1 MSKVIS
7 EFINRYEKEYDF
19 YHNLSHNVEDKIK
32 QSLSRAGV
40 RAIVSSRAKSISR
53 LDVKL
58 EDRNRK
64 KHYKAVS
71 DIYDDIVD
79 LSGVRVALYFPG
91 DMDVVE
97 DIINKNFHVHKVKRF
112 PESLEKKKIGEY
124 TKVFDGYSAAHFRV
138 SLNDE
143 SRYGK
148 NHCVEIQVAS
158 VLMHAWSEVE
168 HDLVY
173 KPLQGELSNEELM
186 ILDEINGLV
195 LSGNI
200 ALERLQRAG
209 IQRVSNES
217 NTEFLNHY
225 DFASFTL
232 SKIKVNEDLFDF
244 KTIFHL
250 LKVADINNRD
260 DIGRVID
267 KFKEFDKV
275 KVIRNKKFH
284 IRPEML
290 FVKAMAFL
298 HPEKSIAVALEFNYD
313 GSDYAKLLV
322 HLLTNAI
329 IAKDLTGCVDK
340 LIKSIP
346 FLAFEYELFDRE
358 QFLNE
363 YSGIIDLKE
372 MEDKE
377 LEKLFT
383 KLDSLND
390 KIGQLDITKA
400 EINEFIN
407 LCTLISVQPQP
418 TPV

>member
-148 NHCVEIQVAS
+148 NHCVQ
-158 VLMHAWSEVE
+158 M
-168 HDLVY
+168 
-173 KPLQGELSNEELM
+173 KN
-186 ILDEINGLV
+186 
-195 LSGNI
+195 
-200 ALERLQRAG
+200 
-209 IQRVSNES
+209 
-217 NTEFLNHY
+217 
-225 DFASFTL
+225 
-232 SKIKVNEDLFDF
+232 
-244 KTIFHL
+244 
-250 LKVADINNRD
+250 
-260 DIGRVID
+260 
-267 KFKEFDKV
+267 
-275 KVIRNKKFH
+275 
-284 IRPEML
+284 
-290 FVKAMAFL
+290 
-298 HPEKSIAVALEFNYD
+298 
-313 GSDYAKLLV
+313 
-322 HLLTNAI
+322 
-329 IAKDLTGCVDK
+329 
-340 LIKSIP
+340 
-346 FLAFEYELFDRE
+346 
-358 QFLNE
+358 
-363 YSGIIDLKE
+363 
-372 MEDKE
+372 
-377 LEKLFT
+377 
-383 KLDSLND
+383 
-390 KIGQLDITKA
+390 
-400 EINEFIN
+400 
-407 LCTLISVQPQP
+407 
-418 TPV
+418 

>member
-19 YHNLSHNVEDKIK
+19 YHNLSHNVENKIK

-64 KHYKAVS
+64 KHYKTVS

-91 DMDVVE
+91 DMKVVE
-97 DIINKNFHVHKVKRF
+97 DIINKNFNIHKIKRF

-124 TKVFDGYSAAHFRV
+124 TKVFDGYSAAHFRI

-209 IQRVSNES
+209 IKRVSNES
-217 NTEFLNHY
+217 NTRFLNHY

-232 SKIKVNEDLFDF
+232 SKIKINEDLFDF
-244 KTIFHL
+244 KTIFQL
-250 LKVADINNRD
+250 LKAADINNRD
-260 DIGRVID
+260 DIGRVIN
-267 KFKEFDKV
+267 KFEGFEKTKV
-275 KVIRNKKFH
+275 VRNKKLH
-284 IRPEML
+284 IRPEVL
-290 FVKAMAFL
+290 FVKAMALL
-298 HPEKSIAVALEFNYD
+298 HPEKSISVALEFGYD
-313 GSDYAKLLV
+313 DSDYAKLLV

-329 IAKDLTGCVDK
+329 IATDLTGCVGK
-340 LIKSIP
+340 LIKAIP
-346 FLAFEYELFDRE
+346 LLPFEYEIFDRE
-358 QFLNE
+358 QLSKQYN
-363 YSGIIDLKE
+363 GILDLKDIK
-372 MEDKE
+372 DKD
-377 LEKLFT
+377 LEKVIT
-383 KLDSLND
+383 RLDILND
-390 KIGQLDITKA
+390 KIGRLEITKA
-400 EINEFIN
+400 EIDEFIN
-407 LCTLISVQPQP
+407 LCISISVQPQP

>member
-1 MSKVIS
+1 
-7 EFINRYEKEYDF
+7 
-19 YHNLSHNVEDKIK
+19 
-32 QSLSRAGV
+32 
-40 RAIVSSRAKSISR
+40 
-53 LDVKL
+53 
-58 EDRNRK
+58 
-64 KHYKAVS
+64 
-71 DIYDDIVD
+71 
-79 LSGVRVALYFPG
+79 
-91 DMDVVE
+91 
-97 DIINKNFHVHKVKRF
+97 
-112 PESLEKKKIGEY
+112 
-124 TKVFDGYSAAHFRV
+124 
-138 SLNDE
+138 
-143 SRYGK
+143 
-148 NHCVEIQVAS
+148 
-158 VLMHAWSEVE
+158 
-168 HDLVY
+168 
-173 KPLQGELSNEELM
+173 M